1 MLHKPRGFISTMSD
15 EMDRKCVAQLVAD
28 VGTRVYPVGRL
39 DRDSEGLLLFTND
52 GEFANNMTHPSKHV
66 SKIYRVTIRP
76 DITDEQVA
84 QMMAGI
90 LIDGKKTLPADVR
103 VLQKYEDRTVLEVA
117 LCEGRNRQIRKMCEA
132 LGLEVARLKRTAI
145 GPVKL
150 GMLQQGKWRDLTPQ
164 EVASLKRASK

>member
-1 MLHKPRGFISTMSD
+1 
-15 EMDRKCVAQLVAD
+15 
-28 VGTRVYPVGRL
+28 
-39 DRDSEGLLLFTND
+39 
-52 GEFANNMTHPSKHV
+52 
-66 SKIYRVTIRP
+66 VTIRP

-103 VLQKYEDRTVLEVA
+103 VLQKYEDRTVLEVT